1 MSVAKLFFKRCTI
14 GSAKS
19 GRETCCLL
27 TRGICFY
34 SNNIMIFLLPL
45 SNACNK
51 QSSVKH
57 TYCLPCR
64 IALHTVRILL
74 LGSCIGQPIG
84 FYYLFSNPC
93 LQYVTLCVFFFLI
106 ATEDVESC
114 HDDNLI
120 FCIEKGKSLEICAV
134 QWGKFSEI
142 SLSVTC

>member
-1 MSVAKLFFKRCTI
+1 LFLASFFCSTSINHQQRRRGKNYVSVAKLFFKRCTI

-51 QSSVKH
+51 QSSFKH

-93 LQYVTLCVFFFLI
+93 LQYVTLCFFFKL
-106 ATEDVESC
+106 
-114 HDDNLI
+114 LQ
-120 FCIEKGKSLEICAV
+120 KM
-134 QWGKFSEI
+134 
-142 SLSVTC
+142 LSHAMMII